1 MPAKKFQI
9 LIFTLDNE
17 SVLTVDTSSF
27 EGFRRRFERARSDA
41 WQGGCGEPLFPKE
54 DFFQVSVSYEASSYC
69 QFAAHDVVHGDDIL
83 ACVAHI
89 ASVMQTKA
97 DLMKH
102 LSSYAEVQERLRL
115 VRQQRLVTV

>member
-1 MPAKKFQI
+1 MPANKI
-9 LIFTLDNE
+9 RVVISDLDDNPVLI
-17 SVLTVDTSSF
+17 VDTSSF

-41 WQGGCGEPLFPKE
+41 WQGGRGEPLFPKE
-54 DFFQVSVSYEASSYC
+54 DFFQVFVDYAASRECRFSG
-69 QFAAHDVVHGDDIL
+69 HEVVHGDDIL

-89 ASVMQTKA
+89 TSVMQTKA
-97 DLMKH
+97 DPMKH